1 MSTTTPELQATIVTP
16 DEATE
21 FAGNVTTLRAEQ
33 TGGGYSL
40 VDFTLAADGH
50 GPAPHKHETFDEIYH
65 VIEGTLTV
73 TIESEQ
79 RAAPAGSSIFV
90 PRGVV
95 HTFVNNGDVPAR
107 FLFVMSPGGFE
118 RCFDDLAAV
127 MARDGEITPGAFA
140 EVISGYD
147 VTIAV

>member
-1 MSTTTPELQATIVTP
+1 MSTTTPELQATIVTL

-40 VDFTLAADGH
+40 MDFTLAADGH

>member
-1 MSTTTPELQATIVTP
+1 MTTTTPELQATIVTP
-16 DEATE
+16 GEATE
-21 FAGNVTTLRAEQ
+21 FAGNITTLRAEQ
-33 TGGGYSL
+33 TAGRYSL

-50 GPAPHKHETFDEIYH
+50 GPAPHTHETFDEIYH

-73 TIESEQ
+73 TIGSEQ
-79 RAAPAGSSIFV
+79 RAAPAGSSIFI

-107 FLFVMSPGGFE
+107 FLFLMSPGGFE

-127 MARDGEITPGAFA
+127 MVRDGEITPSAFA
-140 EVISGYD
+140 AVISGYD
-147 VTIAV
+147 VTIAI

>member
-16 DEATE
+16 EQATE
-21 FAGNVTTLRAEQ
+21 FAGNITTLRGEQ
-33 TGGGYSL
+33 TGGRYAL
-40 VDFTLAADGH
+40 VDFTLASDGH
-50 GPAPHKHETFDEIYH
+50 GPPPHKHETFDEIYH
-65 VIEGTLTV
+65 VLDGTLTV
-73 TIESEQ
+73 TIGSEQ
-79 RAAPAGSSIFV
+79 HTAPAGSSIFI

-107 FLFVMSPGGFE
+107 FLFLMSPGGFE

-127 MARDGEITPGAFA
+127 MARDGEITPSAFA

-147 VTIAV
+147 VTIAG